1 MNKLFST
8 LFSWKKTILALGFL
22 AVIPAQADTLLHLRC
37 GWYIA
42 GAGDIGWHNEV
53 KFKPGGGG
61 LTKFH
66 YDVGYG
72 TSVSV
77 GVLLRHWRL
86 EVQGLYQKND
96 LKKLNVRTPLGLI
109 ARGRRSGNIR
119 QSAIMFN
126 GYWDVLIPNSWWVVY
141 VGAGVG
147 PGFHHREATDSTGL
161 FAQRNETQLA
171 WQAMAGFSYEI
182 VDHTFLTLGWRIF
195 STPKVHSSSERS
207 EQIIIIQNIEIGV
220 RIELF

>member
-1 MNKLFST
+1 MNKFIST
-8 LFSWKKTILALGFL
+8 LFSWKKITLALGL
-22 AVIPAQADTLLHLRC
+22 LTVLPAQADTLLHLRC

-42 GAGDIGWHNEV
+42 GAGDITWHNNI
-53 KFKPGGGG
+53 KFQPPGGGF
-61 LTKFH
+61 TKFR
-66 YDVGYG
+66 YDTGFG
-72 TSVSV
+72 TSASF

-96 LKKLNVRTPLGLI
+96 LKRLTIQTPRGLRHSART
-109 ARGRRSGNIR
+109 SGNVR

-126 GYWDVLIPNSWWVVY
+126 GYWDYLIPNSWWVFY
-141 VGAGVG
+141 VGAGIG
-147 PGFHHREATDSTGL
+147 PAFHHREAVDFSGF
-161 FAQRNETQLA
+161 FAQKNQTTIG

-195 STPKVHSSSERS
+195 STPKVRSPTERS
-207 EQIIIIQNIEIGV
+207 KEIVILNNLELGV